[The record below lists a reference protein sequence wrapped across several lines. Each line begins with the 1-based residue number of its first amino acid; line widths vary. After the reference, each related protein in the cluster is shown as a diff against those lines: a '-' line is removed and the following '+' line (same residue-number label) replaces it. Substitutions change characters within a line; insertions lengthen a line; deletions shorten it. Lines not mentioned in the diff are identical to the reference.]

1 MRNPEASSGE
11 KLVIVAYQN
20 QNSFIIAAQAQ
31 TRQWLRLLS
40 RHDMVDP
47 ESTAAIH
54 ISW

>member
-1 MRNPEASSGE
+1 MRNPEALRGE
-11 KLVIVAYQN
+11 KLMIVAY

-40 RHDMVDP
+40 RHDTVDP